1 MPNKN
6 TLYIIGAGASS
17 EVNLPTGEKLKDEI
31 SSSLDIR
38 FNDGYSQSSGDRV
51 IAQALRLYVQSCDPP
66 SKDINP
72 HLHSCWRI
80 RDAMPQA
87 ISIDNFINNHS
98 GDEKI
103 ELCGKLAIVRSI
115 LSAEKDSHLYVD
127 KSNSYN
133 KMDFQ
138 FLEKTWYSSFLK
150 LLTENCTVNNLPER
164 LKSISLIIFNYDR
177 CLEHYLYNA
186 LQNYYGIQ
194 PEDAGKLVND
204 INIYHPY
211 GVVGNLPWQGKQGM
225 EFGAEPHPQVLLQL
239 AGQIKTFTES
249 TDEKSSEIIAIR
261 NHVSAADNIVFL
273 GFAFHKLNLKLM
285 ATNSLIPDP
294 LKVTNYFGSA
304 FGISDSDYKFIRE
317 DLEEFTDRDAG
328 EMEINNKLKCAAF
341 FKEYWRSLSLN

>member
-1 MPNKN
+1 MSNKN
-6 TLYIIGAGASS
+6 TLYIVGAGASS

-38 FNDGYSQSSGDRV
+38 FNDGYSQSNGDRV
-51 IAQALRLYVQSCDPP
+51 IAQALRLHVESCDPP

-98 GDEKI
+98 GDKQI

-115 LSAEKDSHLYVD
+115 LSAEKDSDLYVD

-186 LQNYYGIQ
+186 FQNYYGIQ
-194 PEDAGKLVND
+194 PEDAGKLVNE

-239 AGQIKTFTES
+239 ARQIKTFTES
-249 TDEKSSEIIAIR
+249 TDEESSEIIAIR

-285 ATNSLIPDP
+285 APNSFIPDP
-294 LKVTNYFGSA
+294 LEVTNYFGSA
-304 FGISDSDYKFIRE
+304 FGISDSDYKFIKA

>member
-6 TLYIIGAGASS
+6 TLYIVGAGASS
-17 EVNLPTGEKLKDEI
+17 EVNLPTGDKLKNEI

-51 IAQALRLYVQSCDPP
+51 ITQALRLYVESNNFP
-66 SKDINP
+66 SRDINP
-72 HLHSCWRI
+72 HLNSCWRI

-87 ISIDNFINNHS
+87 ISIDNFIDTHS

-115 LSAEKDSHLYVD
+115 LSAEKDSFLYVD

-138 FLEKTWYSSFLK
+138 LLEKTWYSSFLK
-150 LLTENCTVNNLPER
+150 LLTENCNVKKLPDR

-186 LQNYYGIQ
+186 FQNYYGIL
-194 PEDAGKLVND
+194 PEEAGNLVNE

-239 AGQIKTFTES
+239 ADQIKTFTEG
-249 TDEKSSEIIAIR
+249 TDEESSEIIAIR

-273 GFAFHKLNLKLM
+273 GFAFHTLNMKLM
-285 ATNSLIPDP
+285 SPNSLIPDP
-294 LKVTNYFGSA
+294 LDVTNYFGSA
-304 FGISDSDYKFIRE
+304 FGISDSDCKIIRA
-317 DLEEFTDRDAG
+317 DLEDFTDRDAN